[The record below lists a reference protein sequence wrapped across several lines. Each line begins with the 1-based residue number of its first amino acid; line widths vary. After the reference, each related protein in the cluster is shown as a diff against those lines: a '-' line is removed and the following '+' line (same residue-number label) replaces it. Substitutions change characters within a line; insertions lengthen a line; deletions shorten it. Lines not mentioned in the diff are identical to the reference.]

1 MDAVE
6 EVKSRLDV
14 ADIVQ
19 EYLPLKPA
27 GSGSFRGLCP
37 FHHEKT
43 PSFYVN
49 RPRQSWHCFGC
60 NEGGDLISFVMRM
73 EGMEFREALELLA
86 SKTGVALP
94 AFDAKKSSDK
104 KRLHEVNLL
113 AAKFFRTTLL
123 ESPNAEHARTYAK
136 KRGID
141 ELTGDLWHIGYAPD
155 GWSQLSEAL
164 LKKSVTEEELIKT
177 GLVGKREQGS
187 GVYDRFRDRL
197 MFTIMDVHGN
207 VVGFT
212 GRLLA
217 EGKAPGEAGSGS
229 AGKYVNTPETSLY
242 KKSAVLYGLDKAKGE
257 IKRQNLA
264 VIVEGNMDVVTS
276 HRLGIS
282 NVVASSGTA
291 LTMDQLNLLKR
302 FTTNLAIAFDQDA
315 AGNAATIRG
324 LDLAR
329 QLDFQIKIITLPP
342 EAGKDPDEA
351 AQKDIALWRDAIR
364 DATRVIEWLYRNAFR
379 GRDITKPEDKKFV
392 ARDLLPEFRRIPDP
406 VERDGWM
413 TRLAKDLAVSED
425 ALREAFRSMAAP
437 KPDAQPRTEAP
448 RTSPRLSDEKEDQ
461 KTPTESQKSRED
473 QLQERL
479 LAIFELKPELR
490 PLAQERLGRYPLADP
505 AREDLSQYLAILAD
519 REFEDQSLETLSA
532 DLEKTCA
539 DLRELMLKKER
550 ETLEQEMRDAERVGD
565 HAKIASLLTQFNHLT

>member
-6 EVKSRLDV
+6 DIKSRLDV
-14 ADIVQ
+14 ADVVQ

-60 NEGGDLISFVMRM
+60 NEGGDIISFVMRM

-86 SKTGVALP
+86 AKTGVELP
-94 AFDAKKSSDK
+94 SFDAKQSSQK

-113 AAKFFRTTLL
+113 AAKFFRATLL
-123 ESPNAEHARTYAK
+123 ESPAAEHARAYAAS
-136 KRGID
+136 RAID
-141 ELTGDLWHIGYAPD
+141 DMTGDIWLIGYAPD
-155 GWSQLSEAL
+155 SWSAL
-164 LKKSVTEEELIKT
+164 TDALTKKGITEDELVKA

-187 GVYDRFRDRL
+187 GVYDRFRNRL

-212 GRLLA
+212 GRQLSDD
-217 EGKAPGEAGSGS
+217 KTEA
-229 AGKYVNTPETSLY
+229 KYVNTPETTLY
-242 KKSAVLYGLDKAKGE
+242 KKSAVLYGLDKAKGD
-257 IKRQNLA
+257 IKRQDLA

-276 HRLGIS
+276 HRLGVN

-291 LTMDQLNLLKR
+291 LTIDQLNLLKR

-329 QLDFQIKIITLPP
+329 QLDFNIRIITLPP
-342 EAGKDPDEA
+342 DAGKDPDDA
-351 AQKDIALWRDAIR
+351 AKKDITLWQHAIR
-364 DATRVIEWLYRNAFR
+364 DASRIVEWLYRNAFR
-379 GRDITKPEDKKFV
+379 GRDISKPEDKKLV

-406 VERDGWM
+406 VERDGWI

-425 ALREAFRSMAAP
+425 ALREALRGVKTTVTSQKPTHPTTAPSPAA
-437 KPDAQPRTEAP
+437 AENAT
-448 RTSPRLSDEKEDQ
+448 
-461 KTPTESQKSRED
+461 KSREE

-479 LAIFELKPELR
+479 LAVLEIKPELR
-490 PLAQERLGRYPLADP
+490 PLAQERLGRYPVPEP
-505 AREDLSQYLAILAD
+505 ARGDLSTYFAILAD
-519 REFEDQSLETLSA
+519 REFEDQSLTALTA

-539 DLRELMLKKER
+539 DLHELLLKQKRES
-550 ETLEQEMRDAERVGD
+550 LEQEMRDAERIGD
-565 HAKIASLLTQFNHLT
+565 QAKIAELLSQFNQLT